1 MSITNELKENLI
13 RTNLENIME
22 KKFLDYSMSVIVDR
36 ALPDVRDGL
45 KPVHRRILWS
55 MNNLKNYHN
64 TGYKKSARIVGDVI
78 GKYHP
83 HGDSAVY
90 DAMVRMAQN
99 FSMRVPLV
107 DGQGNFG
114 SIDGD
119 SPAAMRYTE
128 SRMTLFSEKMFEDIK
143 EDTVDMDLN
152 YDGTEKMPASL
163 PLRFPNL
170 IINGSQGIAVAMAVD
185 MPSHNPIETL
195 NALLYLIDKRN
206 NNEEVSVDELLEILP
221 APDFPTGGIVHS
233 LSDMKNVWL
242 EGRGSVKLRA
252 KWETVEDVYGN
263 EKIKI
268 TEIPY
273 QVKKEKLVKQLTELC
288 TPNKD
293 KDDKIEVEGVKK
305 VEDLS
310 DKGGLTIEI
319 SLKKEFDAQT
329 IFSKL
334 AKLSQLEVSINYNN
348 TVLVNNRPKVLG
360 LLDILQEFI
369 NYREEV
375 VTRRTN
381 SLLSKAESRQHI
393 LKALIKALNKIDE
406 VIEIIRHTKE
416 TAEVKEKLKSFLDI
430 DDLQAEEILKIRL
443 RSLTANEVSTLE
455 DEIEEKNKLIEYYNK
470 ILSSKEE
477 LLKVIREETEE
488 QVSLFSN
495 EKNYYKNCTYGT
507 RLSEAVQANLDLD
520 KSAFV
525 KEEESTIFFSK
536 KGFIR
541 RMPLSDLQT
550 QNRNTRGKKYMKL
563 QDDDHIEKSIQCHS
577 HDALMFVSNTGQI
590 YSLYAYEIPNME
602 KGRHINN
609 VIEINPNEYI
619 QTMLPVNYENENNY
633 LVMITEK
640 GIVKKTKL
648 QDYSNSFRKSGLRGI
663 SIREDD
669 KILFAKVSKNN
680 DFLMMANS
688 NGKIIKFQITE
699 NSIRTLSRTAS
710 GVKGMNVSGSK
721 VVSAAITKNENEGYL
736 VCITQ
741 NGLVKITKLDQYRSQ
756 SRGGKGL
763 SAMKISDRTGD
774 IFRIFYVDSLEDNIV
789 LTTKNGLS
797 NRFKL
802 ENIRVTNRVTSGVKL
817 LKVSNNDKIIDAFKT
832 DGTCED
838 EEDVLIEEEN

>member
-1 MSITNELKENLI
+1 MSLNNELKKNLI
-13 RTNLENIME
+13 ETKLENIME

-45 KPVHRRILWS
+45 KPVHRRILWA

-64 TGYKKSARIVGDVI
+64 TSYKKSARIVGDVI

-90 DAMVRMAQN
+90 DAMVRMAQD
-99 FSMRVPLV
+99 FSMRIPLV

-143 EDTVDMDLN
+143 EDTVDMGLN
-152 YDGTEKMPASL
+152 YDGTEKIPNSL

-170 IINGSQGIAVAMAVD
+170 IINGSEGIAVAMAVK

-206 NNEEVSVDELLEILP
+206 SNTEPSIDELLEILP
-221 APDFPTGGIVHS
+221 APDFPTGGVVHS
-233 LSDMKNVWL
+233 LSDMRKVWE

-263 EKIKI
+263 ERIKI

-273 QVKKEKLVKQLTELC
+273 QVKKEELVKKLTELC
-288 TPNKD
+288 SPNKE
-293 KDDKIEVEGVKK
+293 KDGLIEVEGVKAI
-305 VEDLS
+305 EDLS
-310 DKGGLTIEI
+310 DKSGLTIEI
-319 SLKKEFDAQT
+319 SLQKEFDAQT

-334 AKLSQLEVSINYNN
+334 AKQSQLETFINYNN
-348 TVLVNNRPKVLG
+348 TVLVNNKPKVLG
-360 LLDILQEFI
+360 LLEILEEFI
-369 NYREEV
+369 NYRESV
-375 VTRRTN
+375 VTRRTRC
-381 SLLSKAESRQHI
+381 LLEKAKNRQHI
-393 LKALIKALNKIDE
+393 LTALIKALNKIDE

-416 TAEVKEKLKSFLDI
+416 TSDAKEKLRSFLDI
-430 DDLQAEEILKIRL
+430 DEIQADEILKIRL
-443 RSLTANEVSTLE
+443 RSLTSNEVATLE
-455 DEIEEKNKLIEYYNK
+455 NEIEEKEKLINYYNQV
-470 ILSSKEE
+470 LSSKEE

-488 QVSLFSN
+488 QINLFSN
-495 EKNYYKNCTYGT
+495 EKNNVKNCTYGL
-507 RLSEAVQANLDLD
+507 RLTESVQANLDLD
-520 KSAFV
+520 KSALV

-563 QDDDHIEKSIQCHS
+563 QNDDHIEKSIQCHS
-577 HDALMFVSNTGQI
+577 HDTLMFVSDTGQI
-590 YSLYAYEIPNME
+590 YSLYAYEIPDME

-609 VIEINPNEYI
+609 IITINDNEKI
-619 QTMLPVNYENENNY
+619 QTMLPVNYENEEDF
-633 LVMITEK
+633 LVMITKK

-648 QDYSNSFRKSGLRGI
+648 KDYSNSFRKSGLRGI

-669 KILFAKVSKNN
+669 NILFAKVSKNN
-680 DFLMMANS
+680 DYLMMANS
-688 NGKIIKFQITE
+688 TGKIIKFQITE
-699 NSIRTLSRTAS
+699 DSIRTLSRTAS
-710 GVKGMNVSGSK
+710 GVKGMNVGK
-721 VVSAAITKNENEGYL
+721 GQIVSAAITKNENEGYL
-736 VCITQ
+736 VCITE

-763 SAMKISDRTGD
+763 SAMKISERTGD
-774 IFRIFYVDSLEDNIV
+774 IF
-789 LTTKNGLS
+789 
-797 NRFKL
+797 
-802 ENIRVTNRVTSGVKL
+802 
-817 LKVSNNDKIIDAFKT
+817 
-832 DGTCED
+832 
-838 EEDVLIEEEN
+838 

>member
-1 MSITNELKENLI
+1 MSLNNELKKNLI
-13 RTNLENIME
+13 ETKLENIME

-45 KPVHRRILWS
+45 KPVHRRILWA

-64 TGYKKSARIVGDVI
+64 TSYKKSARIVGDVI

-90 DAMVRMAQN
+90 DAMVRMAQD
-99 FSMRVPLV
+99 FSMRIPLV

-143 EDTVDMDLN
+143 EDTVDMGLN
-152 YDGTEKMPASL
+152 YDGTEKIPNSL

-170 IINGSQGIAVAMAVD
+170 IINGSEGIAVAMAVK

-206 NNEEVSVDELLEILP
+206 GNTEPSIDELLEILP
-221 APDFPTGGIVHS
+221 APDFPTGGVVHS
-233 LSDMKNVWL
+233 LSDMRKVWE

-263 EKIKI
+263 ERIKI

-273 QVKKEKLVKQLTELC
+273 QVKKEELVKKLTELC
-288 TPNKD
+288 SPNKE
-293 KDDKIEVEGVKK
+293 KDGLIEVEGVKSI
-305 VEDLS
+305 EDLS
-310 DKGGLTIEI
+310 DKSGLTIEI
-319 SLKKEFDAQT
+319 SLQKEFDAQT

-334 AKLSQLEVSINYNN
+334 AKQSQLETFINYNN
-348 TVLVNNRPKVLG
+348 TVLVNNKPKVLG
-360 LLDILQEFI
+360 LLEILEEFI
-369 NYREEV
+369 NYRESV
-375 VTRRTN
+375 VTRRTRC
-381 SLLSKAESRQHI
+381 LLEKAKNRQHI
-393 LKALIKALNKIDE
+393 LTALIKALNKIDE

-416 TAEVKEKLKSFLDI
+416 TSDAKEKLRSFLDI
-430 DDLQAEEILKIRL
+430 DEIQADEILKIRL
-443 RSLTANEVSTLE
+443 RSLTSNEVATLE
-455 DEIEEKNKLIEYYNK
+455 NEIEEKQKLINYYNQV
-470 ILSSKEE
+470 LSSKEE

-488 QVSLFSN
+488 QINLFSN
-495 EKNYYKNCTYGT
+495 EKNNSKNCTYGL
-507 RLSEAVQANLDLD
+507 RLTEAVQANLDLD

-563 QDDDHIEKSIQCHS
+563 QNDDHIEKSIQCHS
-577 HDALMFVSNTGQI
+577 HDTLMFVSDTGQI
-590 YSLYAYEIPNME
+590 YSLYAYEIPDME

-609 VIEINPNEYI
+609 IITINDNEKI
-619 QTMLPVNYENENNY
+619 QTMLPVNYENEDDF
-633 LVMITEK
+633 LVMITKK

-648 QDYSNSFRKSGLRGI
+648 KDYSNSFRKSGLRGI

-669 KILFAKVSKNN
+669 NILFAKISKPN
-680 DFLMMANS
+680 DYLMMASS

-699 NSIRTLSRTAS
+699 DSIRTLSRTAS
-710 GVKGMNVSGSK
+710 GVKGMNVGK
-721 VVSAAITKNENEGYL
+721 NKIVSAAITKNESEGYL
-736 VCITQ
+736 VCITE

-763 SAMKISDRTGD
+763 SAMKISERTGD
-774 IFRIFYVDSLEDNIV
+774 IFRIFYLNNLDKDIV

-797 NRFKL
+797 NRFGL

-817 LKVSNNDKIIDAFKT
+817 LKVSENDNIIDAFKT
-832 DGTCED
+832 EKTIIDDTL
-838 EEDVLIEEEN
+838 EEDLE